1 MVGEAGAVD
10 GFSGGGCR
18 VTHENLE
25 PWGER
30 VRLRPDGFVVA
41 GVVAAPVVLDGDAFV
56 FTWRLAQAWVGCGAA
71 GVVHASVP
79 SFAGA

>member
-1 MVGEAGAVD
+1 M
-10 GFSGGGCR
+10 R
-18 VTHENLE
+18 
-25 PWGER
+25 
-30 VRLRPDGFVVA
+30 RLALLLLALAATAYEDPDGFVVA
-41 GVVAAPVVLDGDAFV
+41 GVVAAPIVLDGDAFV